1 MGGIRDGARDIDP
14 VPLLAPQSALAADT
28 DSASV
33 DTVDGASTTL
43 LVQVGAVAG
52 AGSTFILEESDDDV
66 TFLPIVDPL
75 LDQIGDAIPTPLLA
89 NTIYKV
95 GYVGNMQFVR
105 VALTLPNATDVGV
118 SGIKGHLDRTPVEDK
133 V

>member
-33 DTVDGASTTL
+33 DTVDGGSATL

-52 AGSTFILEESDDDV
+52 AGSTFILEESDDNAAWNA
-66 TFLPIVDPL
+66 LVDPS

-95 GYVGNMQFVR
+95 GYVGNKRYVR

-118 SGIKGHLDRTPVEDK
+118 SIVKGHLDRTPVEDK